1 MRISSPPLYV
11 LLAFGAGIAH
21 AGVEATADETPETVV
36 VTATRMPTPE
46 LQVASSIT
54 VVSAQDIEERQIRTL
69 PDLLQQV
76 PGLNVVQTG
85 GPGGQTSVFMR
96 GTNSNHTKVLVD
108 GIDLSDPTSGLFDF
122 GTFLTQD
129 IEKVEILRG
138 PQSGL
143 YGSDAIGGVINVI
156 TRGGSGPATFTA
168 SAEAGSFDT
177 FNQTGS
183 LSGSDGS
190 FHYSATVDHFH
201 AGATPV
207 TPLALLAPGERRI
220 DDADD
225 NLSASTKLGLDLAD
239 GVDLGLVARHTDTS
253 LHLTGD
259 NFATFPATPDASQSR
274 NDTRQ
279 YYSRGFLHVVALD
292 GAFEQW
298 LGAAYGD
305 TRSYDLSPD
314 NPEADYFGRRVKF
327 DWQGIARPGAG
338 EKLLLG
344 AEHQEDR
351 ISVPLSAATTTNSA
365 YVELQSEFAGAL
377 YDTLSARYDHND
389 RFGGEWT
396 YRVAPAYVF
405 GDAGTKFKA
414 SIGTGF
420 KAPTLDQLYQN
431 FPEFGFYANPAL
443 EPERSFGYDV
453 GFEQPIAAELRVGA
467 TWYHNNITNLISDN
481 ADFSSYANV
490 GRAVTKGVE
499 AFLAYQPRRDLGLR
513 LDYTYT
519 QATDDVLHEDLIRR
533 PRHKVDLNASWRAT
547 DRLSVDAAILASS
560 SWIDG
565 NRDFSI
571 PRLRAPG
578 YTVVNMAASFDVT
591 RHWSVFGRIDNL
603 LDRRYEDP
611 VGFQRPPLGAYAGF
625 KARF

>member
-1 MRISSPPLYV
+1 LFI
-11 LLAFGAGIAH
+11 FGAAAAH
-21 AGVEATADETPETVV
+21 ADIEATVDDSPETVV

-54 VVSAQDIEERQIRTL
+54 VISARDIEERQIRTL

-108 GIDLSDPTSGLFDF
+108 GIDVSDPTSGLFDF

-156 TRGGSGPATFTA
+156 TRGGSGPARFAA
-168 SAEAGSFDT
+168 SAESGSFDT
-177 FNQTGS
+177 FNQAGS
-183 LSGSDGS
+183 ISGSDGAL
-190 FHYSATVDHFH
+190 HYAATLEHVHS
-201 AGATPV
+201 GATPV

-225 NLSASTKLGLDLAD
+225 NLTASTKLGLDVGS
-239 GVDLGLVARHTDTS
+239 GVDLGLVARYTDTT
-253 LHLTGD
+253 LRLTGD

-279 YYSRGFLHVVALD
+279 YYGRGFLHTVAMD

-305 TRSYDLSPD
+305 SKSYDLSPD
-314 NPEADYFGRRVKF
+314 NPEADYFGKRVKF
-327 DWQGIARPGAG
+327 DWQGIARPGTG
-338 EKLLLG
+338 QKLLLG

-351 ISVPLSAATTTNSA
+351 IDVPLSAATTTNA
-365 YVELQSEFAGAL
+365 GYVELQSEFGGAL
-377 YDTLSARYDHND
+377 FDTVSARYDHND

-396 YRVAPAYVF
+396 YRLAPAYLV
-405 GDAGTKFKA
+405 GGSGTKLKA

-431 FPEFGFYANPAL
+431 FPEFGFFANPDL
-443 EPERSFGYDV
+443 KPERSVGYDV
-453 GFEQPIAAELRVGA
+453 GFEQPLGTQLRFGA
-467 TWYHNNITNLISDN
+467 TWYHNDITNLISDN

-499 AFLAYQPRRDLGLR
+499 AFMAYQPQRDLTLR
-513 LDYTYT
+513 LDYTFT
-519 QATDDVLHEDLIRR
+519 QATDDILHQDLIRR
-533 PRHKVDLNASWRAT
+533 PRHKIDLNGEWRASE
-547 DRLSVDAAILASS
+547 RVSMNAAIRSS
-560 SWIDG
+560 GSWIDG

-578 YTVVNMAASFDVT
+578 YTVVNLAASVDLT
-591 RHWSVFGRIDNL
+591 SHWSVFGRSDNL
-603 LDRRYEDP
+603 LDRRYQDP
-611 VGFQRPPLGAYAGF
+611 IGFQQPTIGAFAGIR
-625 KARF
+625 ARF